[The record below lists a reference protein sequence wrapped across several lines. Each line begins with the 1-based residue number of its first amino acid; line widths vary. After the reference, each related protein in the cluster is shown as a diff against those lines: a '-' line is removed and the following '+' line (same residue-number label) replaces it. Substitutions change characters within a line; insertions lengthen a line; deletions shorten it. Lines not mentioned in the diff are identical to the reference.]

1 MKFFIRFI
9 ILLIVS
15 VSLFSPIDSNAQ
27 KKSKKNSNSY
37 GTTSYTKKSTKKKSS
52 DYNIYKVKAP
62 KEKKSTTTTYYD
74 YGKTYKTTGYT
85 KVKRNS
91 SAKKEF
97 LKKNGY
103 KKVPPGYQVD
113 HIKPLSEGG
122 TDTPDNMQLI
132 PTSVH
137 KEKTTTE
144 KHKHKKSF
152 KKKKKY

>member
-1 MKFFIRFI
+1 MKNYIRFI
-9 ILLIVS
+9 ILLIAS
-15 VSLFSPIDSNAQ
+15 IILFSPIDSSAQ
-27 KKSKKNSNSY
+27 KKSKKNNSSY
-37 GTTSYTKKSTKKKSS
+37 GSNTYTKKSTKKKSN
-52 DYNIYKVKAP
+52 DYDIYKIKTP
-62 KEKKSTTTTYYD
+62 KTKKSTSKTYYD

-122 TDTPDNMQLI
+122 SDTPDNMQLI
-132 PTSVH
+132 PTTVH
-137 KEKTTTE
+137 KEKTATE
-144 KHKHKKSF
+144 RHNHKKTH
-152 KKKKKY
+152 KKRK